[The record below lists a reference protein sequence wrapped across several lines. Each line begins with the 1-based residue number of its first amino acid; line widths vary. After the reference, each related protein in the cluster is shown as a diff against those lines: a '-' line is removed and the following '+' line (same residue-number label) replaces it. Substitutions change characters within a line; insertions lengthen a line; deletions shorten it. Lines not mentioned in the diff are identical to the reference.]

1 VVGFGAG
8 EGVAAVVSGEA
19 EGERRRRFPRS
30 VGWTLAAFAA
40 ASVLFSGAFPPFAN
54 PNELS
59 RYESVVAAWDR
70 GTFAIDDVIPILGDH
85 EDKSVSAGKT
95 YSNKAPGLAFAALPV
110 YALLR
115 TALPSP
121 ESPAALILWILRVLT
136 VTLVCAFALA
146 RLARRLEAGHR
157 PVWRET
163 APLVVAAVALG
174 TPYLFFARSF
184 FAHAWTAALLFLSW
198 DALVAGEDAGRRKAS
213 EAAASETADGR
224 RRRGA
229 ALLAALAG
237 FLAGWAAISEYT
249 VAPVAGLLALRAA
262 LGPGRRRIP
271 GLLAFIVG
279 AAIPLAKL
287 AFYDAM
293 CFGSPWV
300 LSSAREAYPS
310 YSRLAGSGI
319 FGFGLPSPRV
329 ALDYLFHPARGLV
342 LFSPFLIWA
351 VPGFV
356 RWWRSSAGDGDGRG
370 GGGGRSRADCA
381 FALAATAVFFV
392 LMCGY
397 PNWHGGWSLGN
408 RYLVPVLFFPAL
420 AIPYALESPRS
431 RGFFGAAVVL
441 SAATHLLLTAS
452 WPYFPDNI
460 PWPAATGSGWFLA
473 RGWTAPSLLDAL
485 RGGGWAALAMTW
497 TAAAVAIALALRA
510 AESPSPGPPMG
521 AVALLGLLPLL
532 ALVVFAPDLDFG
544 GRLWR
549 SSIFGAYS
557 GRDPERREL
566 REVARS
572 AATPQQQRMAMGA
585 WRIYGPR

>member
-1 VVGFGAG
+1 MVGFGTG

-19 EGERRRRFPRS
+19 EGERARGIPRA

-59 RYESVVAAWDR
+59 RYEAVVAAWDR
-70 GTFAIDDVIPILGDH
+70 GTFAIEEVIPVLGDH
-85 EDKSVSAGKT
+85 EDKSLSGGKT

-115 TALPSP
+115 IALPAPQS
-121 ESPAALILWILRVLT
+121 AAAPILWILRVLT
-136 VTLVCAFALA
+136 VTLVCAIALA
-146 RLARRLEAGHR
+146 RLARRLAAGPR
-157 PVWRET
+157 PET
-163 APLVVAAVALG
+163 APLIVAAVALG

-198 DALVAGEDAGRRKAS
+198 DAILAS
-213 EAAASETADGR
+213 ENGC

-229 ALLAALAG
+229 GLFAALGLAG
-237 FLAGWAAISEYT
+237 LLAGWAAISEYT
-249 VAPVAGLLALRAA
+249 VAPVAGLLALRAV
-262 LGPGRRRIP
+262 LGPQRRRIAR
-271 GLLAFIVG
+271 LLAFVAG

-310 YSRLAGSGI
+310 YSRLAGSGL
-319 FGFGLPSPRV
+319 FGFGLPSPSV
-329 ALDYLFHPARGLV
+329 ALDYLLHPARGIV
-342 LFSPFLIWA
+342 LFSPFLLFAI
-351 VPGFV
+351 PGFV
-356 RWWRSSAGDGDGRG
+356 RWWKSGGGDGDDERAT
-370 GGGGRSRADCA
+370 RADCGL
-381 FALAATAVFFV
+381 ALAATVLFFV

-408 RYLVPVLFFPAL
+408 RYLLPVLFFPAL
-420 AIPYALESPRS
+420 AIPYALDSPRS

-452 WPYFPDNI
+452 WPYFPDNV
-460 PWPAATGSGWFLA
+460 PWPAATGSRWFLE
-473 RGWTAPSLLDAL
+473 RGWTAPSLLDAFP
-485 RGGGWAALAMTW
+485 GGGWAALAMTCA
-497 TAAAVAIALALRA
+497 AAAVAVTLALRA
-510 AESPSPGPPMG
+510 AEGSSPAPGPPLVV
-521 AVALLGLLPLL
+521 VALLGLVPLL
-532 ALVVFAPDLDFG
+532 ALVVSAPELDFG

-549 SSIFGAYS
+549 ASVFGAYS

-566 REVARS
+566 RAVAES
-572 AATPQQQRMAMGA
+572 AATPQQRRMAIGA
-585 WRIYGPR
+585 WRAYGPR